1 MLSKQIIMC
10 VDDEQV
16 VLTSLESQLRQ
27 AFGRRFDYE
36 TFTSA
41 EEAYDFIDE
50 KYAEGESISLIVTD
64 WLMPKVRGDE
74 FLVRVHR
81 RYKDVPMIMLSGQAD
96 EKAVDRARNEAKLF
110 KFLSKPWQAEEL
122 TEQAAL
128 AMKIN
133 MPRVHHTDSEQ
144 RSVGDPAQSSRP
156 MPRPVEVPTVQ
167 QSQHRPQPVAA
178 NAFQKNSPGTQPRRP
193 SPIMRP
199 AAFRPQQSGT
209 PQPSADQ
216 KPTEQTA
223 QPPEQQPRQ
232 QPGQQQPKA
241 EQPTPPPHQRPA
253 APRPMPMM
261 RPGIT
266 PMRKPLGS
274 SKEQVRSD
282 VKANVNADEK
292 TDQNTSEGKD
302 RPTPETT
309 TSTTSGKRPTPPPF
323 MMAARKNPPN
333 DS

>member
-1 MLSKQIIMC
+1 MISKQIIMC

-41 EEAYDFIDE
+41 DEAYDFIDE
-50 KYAEGESISLIVTD
+50 KYAEGESISLIMTD

-133 MPRVHHTDSEQ
+133 MPRVQNADSQ
-144 RSVGDPAQSSRP
+144 QSIAVDPAQSSRP
-156 MPRPVEVPTVQ
+156 MPKPVEVPAVQ
-167 QSQHRPQPVAA
+167 QSQNRPQPVAA
-178 NAFQKNSPGTQPRRP
+178 NAFQKDSPSEQPKRP
-193 SPIMRP
+193 SPMMRP
-199 AAFRPQQSGT
+199 AAFRPQQTGT
-209 PQPSADQ
+209 PPPTAHQ
-216 KPTEQTA
+216 KPEEQTA
-223 QPPEQQPRQ
+223 EQPEQQPTQ
-232 QPGQQQPKA
+232 QLEQQQPQA
-241 EQPTPPPHQRPA
+241 EQPTPQRPA

-266 PMRKPLGS
+266 PMRKPLS
-274 SKEQVRSD
+274 SP
-282 VKANVNADEK
+282 KADAKAEAKTDAK

-302 RPTPETT
+302 QPTPETT
-309 TSTTSGKRPTPPPF
+309 TSPKSGKRPTPPPF
-323 MMAARKNPPN
+323 MMAARKNRSN